1 MGINM
6 KKNEL
11 TWAAM
16 LAEAVGLVSALI
28 YLGLQ
33 IYYGMAY
40 GADIFDIVMNVAAML
55 LVYAGLTLLC
65 VYPERVN
72 GLTREVCSGAV
83 RKYTIRMVRAVK
95 LIFVEGLLFT
105 SICDVMR
112 KQLKPGY
119 SLIVVV
125 LIVAVALYYEY
136 RIIRIIRRQNK
147 K

>member
-1 MGINM
+1 MRR
-6 KKNEL
+6 NEL

-33 IYYGMAY
+33 IYYGIAY
-40 GADIFDIVMNVAAML
+40 GAPLLDIVMNVAAML
-55 LVYAGLTLLC
+55 LVYAGLTLLSI
-65 VYPERVN
+65 YPERVN

-83 RKYTIRMVRAVK
+83 RKYTIRMVRGAK

-105 SICDVMR
+105 SICDVIGR
-112 KQLKPGY
+112 QLKPGY

-125 LIVAVALYYEY
+125 LIVAVTVYYEC
-136 RIIRIIRRQNK
+136 RIIRILRNQNK

>member
-1 MGINM
+1 M
-6 KKNEL
+6 KKSEL

-33 IYYGMAY
+33 IFYGITY
-40 GADIFDIVMNVAAML
+40 GAPIIDIVMNVAAMI
-55 LVYAGLTLLC
+55 LVYAGLTLLG

-72 GLTREVCSGAV
+72 GFTREVCSGGV
-83 RKYTIRMVRAVK
+83 RKYTLRMVRGAK

-105 SICDVMR
+105 SICDVMGR
-112 KQLKPGY
+112 QLKPGY

-125 LIVAVALYYEY
+125 LIVAVTLYYEY
-136 RIIRIIRRQNK
+136 RIIRILRSQNK